1 LVVSG
6 ADVAVQ
12 CVRRPKVFDMP
23 WGPFWWP
30 CDANWTLRS
39 LAFYFRVVTV
49 MNERTHVGPREV
61 AERLGLSV
69 DHVLGLIRSGVLRAS
84 NVGVGR
90 RPRWRVALVD
100 LVAFLD
106 QRANG
111 GTAASAVVV
120 ASGRR
125 VGRGRR
131 RAVVSDE
138 EFV

>member
-1 LVVSG
+1 
-6 ADVAVQ
+6 
-12 CVRRPKVFDMP
+12 
-23 WGPFWWP
+23 
-30 CDANWTLRS
+30 
-39 LAFYFRVVTV
+39 
-49 MNERTHVGPREV
+49 MNERTHMGPREV

-100 LVAFLD
+100 LMAFLD

-111 GTAASAVVV
+111 GAASSAVVV

-125 VGRGRR
+125 VGRGGRR